1 MAMASIS
8 RADNLAQFMNLVSA
22 ARQRNDS
29 VASVNNNPAAR
40 KTEFANRIS
49 SAAQTQENGAINA
62 ISGPAVSA
70 PSQKPGST
78 RYLGTRFDAYA

>member
-8 RADNLAQFMNLVSA
+8 RTDNLAQFMNLVSA

-29 VASVNNNPAAR
+29 VASVNNGTGAR
-40 KTEFANRIS
+40 KAAFANRIS
-49 SAAQTQENGAINA
+49 SAPQIQENGTSKAV
-62 ISGPAVSA
+62 SGLAVSA
-70 PSQKPGST
+70 PSQKPVST